1 MAGDP
6 KLAAQFRRQLD
17 DELVILRESGT
28 RVELVVP
35 DASSIGAFGPNLM
48 DPRNAR
54 GAAEAGLAQ
63 GNLEA
68 ATLRD
73 VWG

>member
-1 MAGDP
+1 
-6 KLAAQFRRQLD
+6 
-17 DELVILRESGT
+17 
-28 RVELVVP
+28 VVP